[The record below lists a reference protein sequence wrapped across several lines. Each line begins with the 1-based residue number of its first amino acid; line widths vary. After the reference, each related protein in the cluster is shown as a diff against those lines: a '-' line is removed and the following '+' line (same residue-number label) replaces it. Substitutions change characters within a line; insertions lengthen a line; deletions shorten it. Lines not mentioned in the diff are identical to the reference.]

1 MITLISGTNRPESN
15 SIAVVNMYAALLQKH
30 DVAYQI
36 LDLAKL
42 PADFTTTALYDNM
55 GRNEQFNKLAVMVA
69 NADKFVFVVPE
80 YNSSFPGVLKAF
92 IDGLDYPNTF
102 KNKKGALIGLSS
114 GMQGSG
120 LALSHLSDVLNYLGM
135 HVMAMR
141 LKLAHIEKIFDGK
154 QLTNE
159 LYQELLEQHVEQFL
173 KF

>member
-15 SIAVVNMYAALLQKH
+15 SIAIVNMYAALLQARG
-30 DVAYQI
+30 VAYQI
-36 LDLAKL
+36 LDLAQL
-42 PADFTTTALYDNM
+42 PHDFTFSAMYENV
-55 GRNEQFNKLAVMVA
+55 GKNEQFNKLASMISA
-69 NADKFVFVVPE
+69 ADKFVFVVPE

-92 IDGLDYPNTF
+92 IDGLTYPNTF
-102 KNKKGALIGLSS
+102 LNKKGALIGLSS

-120 LALSHLSDVLNYLGM
+120 LALSHLSDILNYLGM

-141 LKLAHIEKIFDGK
+141 LKLAHIEKNFDGK

>member
-15 SIAVVNMYAALLQKH
+15 SIAIVNMYAALLQQH
-30 DVAYQI
+30 GVPFQI

-42 PADFTTTALYDNM
+42 PADFTVTALYDNT
-55 GRNEQFNKLAVMVA
+55 GKNAEFNKLASMIA
-69 NADKFVFVVPE
+69 TADKFVFVVPE

-92 IDGLDYPNTF
+92 IDGLEYPNTF

-120 LALSHLSDVLNYLGM
+120 LALSHLSDILNYLGM
-135 HVMAMR
+135 HLMAMR
-141 LKLAHIEKIFDGK
+141 LKLAHIEKNFNGT

-173 KF
+173 NF

>member
-15 SIAVVNMYAALLQKH
+15 SIAIVNMYATLLQKH
-30 DVAYQI
+30 GVPYQI
-36 LDLAKL
+36 LDLAEL
-42 PADFTTTALYDNM
+42 PADFIVSALYDNT
-55 GRNEQFNKLAVMVA
+55 GKNVQFNKLAGMIA
-69 NADKFVFVVPE
+69 DSDKFVFVVPE
-80 YNSSFPGVLKAF
+80 YNSSYPGVLKAF
-92 IDGLDYPNTF
+92 IDGLAYPNTF

-141 LKLAHIEKIFDGK
+141 LKLAHIEKNFDGT

>member
-15 SIAVVNMYAALLQKH
+15 SIAIVNMYAALLQKH
-30 DVAYQI
+30 GMPYQI

-42 PADFTTTALYDNM
+42 PADFTVTALYDNT
-55 GRNEQFNKLAVMVA
+55 GKNQEFNKLASMIA
-69 NADKFVFVVPE
+69 TSDKFVFVVPE

-92 IDGLDYPNTF
+92 IDGLEYPNTF

-120 LALSHLSDVLNYLGM
+120 LALSHLSDILNYLGL

-141 LKLAHIEKIFDGK
+141 LKLAHIEKNFNGTH
-154 QLTNE
+154 LTNQ

-173 KF
+173 NF

>member
-1 MITLISGTNRPESN
+1 MITLISGTNRIGSK
-15 SIAVVNMYAALLQKH
+15 SRAIVDIYAAMLEERGEPH
-30 DVAYQI
+30 QI
-36 LDLAKL
+36 LDLADL
-42 PADFTTTALYDNM
+42 PPDFIAPAMYKNA
-55 GRNEQFNKLAVMVA
+55 GKNEQFNKLVQMIET
-69 NADKFVFVVPE
+69 ADKFVFVVPE
-80 YNSSFPGVLKAF
+80 YNSSYPGVLKAF
-92 IDGLDYPNTF
+92 IDGLSYPNTF

-141 LKLAHIEKIFDGK
+141 LKLAHIEKNFDGT

>member
-15 SIAVVNMYAALLQKH
+15 SLAIAKLYANLLEQH
-30 DVAYQI
+30 NEPYQI
-36 LDLAKL
+36 LDLAQL
-42 PADFTTTALYDNM
+42 PADFIVSALYGNT
-55 GRNEQFNKLAVMVA
+55 GKNEQFNKLASMI
-69 NADKFVFVVPE
+69 ADSEKFVFVVPE

-92 IDGLDYPNTF
+92 IDGLAYPNSF
-102 KNKKGALIGLSS
+102 RHKKGALIGLSS

-120 LALSHLSDVLNYLGM
+120 PALSHLTDVLNYLGM

-141 LKLAHIEKIFDGK
+141 LKLAHIEKNFDGS
-154 QLTNE
+154 QLTNK